1 MGQQGGRYGTAH
13 SCRLVLGLRA
23 AGVLLRC
30 GTNAQMLM
38 AANATHSTAV
48 PKCDVLNLMF

>member
-1 MGQQGGRYGTAH
+1 
-13 SCRLVLGLRA
+13 VLGLRA

-48 PKCDVLNLMF
+48 PKCDVLNLMFCTARRAPRLPCAGR